1 MAEYEADSFK
11 VVIMTGP
18 ASLPPHVHRELEEQ
32 QAAGKESDL
41 REQMISFHSW

>member
-18 ASLPPHVHRELEEQ
+18 ASPPPHVHRELEEQ
-32 QAAGKESDL
+32 QAAGKESDPKGRL
-41 REQMISFHSW
+41 ISFQSW